1 MSESEPPPLPLGIPP
16 PLPPGRRPSPL
27 PAPVPVAAP
36 VPQPKVVAPPV
47 SSYPKA
53 DIPATPAP
61 GGKLWWVWCLAGGFA
76 CLVLFI
82 VCLNCNPVTT
92 ATDRLVGKVQAAVAQ
107 QIDPQLHPFLAWGVG
122 FLFNK
127 YLALPYAQMQAFG
140 FTFAFFVCL
149 LIPLGGSL
157 FSASLGHPIFMIG
170 GAPGGWRS
178 TWRNYGLHRFICD
191 GATLLVIALA
201 LMVPLEPTTAASMLI
216 VLLPMIRVGSMIA
229 LWVLLARSHGFGPAR
244 VIFLGLPNI
253 FFISLCSG
261 FLAFFLALYL
271 YAYLAARSF

>member
-1 MSESEPPPLPLGIPP
+1 MSESEPPPLPRGLPP

-36 VPQPKVVAPPV
+36 VPPPKVVAPPV

-53 DIPATPAP
+53 GIPATPAP

-82 VCLNCNPVTT
+82 VCLNCNPATT

-107 QIDPQLHPFLAWGVG
+107 QIDPQLHPFLAWGAG

-127 YLALPYAQMQAFG
+127 YLALPYAQMQAAG
-140 FTFAFFVCL
+140 FTISFFACL
-149 LIPLGGSL
+149 LIPLGGS
-157 FSASLGHPIFMIG
+157 FMSAALGHPIFTIG

-178 TWRNYGLHRFICD
+178 TWQNFGLHRLICD
-191 GATLLVIALA
+191 GASLLVIALA
-201 LMVPLEPTTAASMLI
+201 LMVPMEPTTAASMLL
-216 VLLPMIRVGSMIA
+216 VLLPMIRVGSMIT
-229 LWVLLARSHGFGPAR
+229 LWVLLARSHGFGPVR
-244 VIFLGLPNI
+244 VIFLGLPSI
-253 FFISLCSG
+253 FFVSLFSG
-261 FLAFFLALYL
+261 LLAFALALYF
-271 YAYLAARSF
+271 YAYLVARSF